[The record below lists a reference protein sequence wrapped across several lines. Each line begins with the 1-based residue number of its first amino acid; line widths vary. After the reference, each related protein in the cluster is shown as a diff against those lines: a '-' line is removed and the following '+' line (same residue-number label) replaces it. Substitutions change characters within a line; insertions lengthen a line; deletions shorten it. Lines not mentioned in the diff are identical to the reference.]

1 MADERKLVTVLFADV
16 TGSTELGESL
26 DPEDVRALM
35 GRYYELA
42 SAIIPDHGGTLEKF
56 IGDAV
61 MAIFG
66 LPRALG
72 DDAERAIAAALALRK
87 AVTEDELLGPNFQ
100 LRMGLN
106 TGEVIATSDTQRDVF
121 IATGD
126 TVNVAARLEQN
137 ALPGEII
144 VSERTMSATEQVFL
158 FDEPRLVEAK
168 GKREP
173 VRIFPVR
180 VARTMRRIE
189 HPQLVGRRQ
198 DLLQLDLLYARAIEE
213 YRPQLISI
221 VAPAGTGKTRLFEEF
236 LRRIDP
242 ADGVR
247 VATARCLPY
256 GQALVYWPLRG
267 LLEDLL
273 DEPVTRSALID
284 VFLQGN
290 QNLEST
296 RKLAELVLATLGID
310 GEHTYE
316 REDIFL
322 AWRSLIELLAQRV
335 PHVLVFEDL
344 HWASDSL
351 LDLVEHI
358 THIHTH
364 AQLLLVS
371 LSRPELLDR
380 RSHWGG
386 GQQNFTSVALQ
397 PLTPKQMRDFVSS
410 IMKDLPLATRD
421 QIVERA
427 AGNPFFALELVRG
440 LHDRGLTG
448 KKATLDQL
456 PDTVHAAVLARIDQ
470 LTAVERTVLQV
481 AAVASRAFTL
491 ATLTEVLDEYTPKQI
506 EDAIQ
511 GLVARDFIIVSDGA
525 FVFRHI
531 LNRDVSYSTLSR
543 AERIRL
549 HEKFAHS
556 LEATAGEHRD
566 EYIELIAYHYYEAVL
581 LSGQSTVRTPLKIDV
596 SRAIPYLRRAA
607 MMAGRTGAY
616 EEAQTYL
623 KSALDIAPESLYL
636 SLYEQLGDDGWWTGS
651 ATSNYKEALACW
663 EKGVQDGEDTPA
675 YKRIGARLLRKVLI
689 SYMRGG
695 GSEFQEDGYD
705 SIDDWYVRATQLA
718 SETGDEY
725 EQWRLRVAKLFDMR
739 QGIDGLS
746 RRKQEGLEAA
756 RYFERIGDMTALSEA
771 LDACS
776 LIARL
781 LHEYNEAFEL
791 VQRRLSIPNLPEIE
805 RGDAL
810 GVLVLVLQKMGDYD
824 LCVTLI
830 QQEVRRLNGCS
841 LIHLGLA
848 VCQLIIYI
856 YNSGHW
862 SDFLEW
868 KKIMDVIY
876 EQNSYD
882 PTGSVML
889 FNGYIRVLLFAVARD
904 DQPLIDA
911 TNALLQRMLPLMP
924 QWHESL
930 QVLIDFILGKGNGLE
945 VELDYSK
952 PVAVELSL
960 LLCNEYGMVVNQVF
974 IDSARQISLK
984 ESRGLIDIGIAE
996 ALAGNDNE
1004 RLARCIELLLRQ
1016 QNVVHAA
1023 RMRIVLAARTGDQ
1036 LQLELARPEL
1046 ERLEERKF
1054 LQRLAEVE
1062 NVLSM
1067 SHSGR

>member
-35 GRYYELA
+35 SRYYELA
-42 SAIIPDHGGTLEKF
+42 STIVPGHGGTLEKF

-72 DDAERAIAAALALRK
+72 DDAERALAAALALRK
-87 AVTEDELLGPNFQ
+87 AVAEDEILGPNFQ

-106 TGEVIATSDTQRDVF
+106 TGEVMASSDTTSGVF
-121 IATGD
+121 MATGD

-137 ALPGEII
+137 AYPAEII
-144 VSERTMSATEQVFL
+144 VSERTMNATEHAFL
-158 FDEPRLVEAK
+158 FAEPRLVEAK
-168 GKREP
+168 GKHEP
-173 VRIFPVR
+173 LRIFPVR
-180 VARTMRRIE
+180 EARAARRIE
-189 HPQLVGRRQ
+189 RPQLVGRRQ
-198 DLLQLDLLYARAIEE
+198 DVLQLDLLYARTIEE
-213 YRPQLISI
+213 YRPQLVSI
-221 VAPAGTGKTRLFEEF
+221 VAPAGTGKTRLLEEF
-236 LRRIDP
+236 LRRVDP

-256 GQALVYWPLRG
+256 GQALVYWPLRS

-296 RKLAELVLATLGID
+296 RKLAGLVLATLGID

-322 AWRSLIELLAQRV
+322 AWRNLIEILAQHA

-358 THIHTH
+358 THIHTR
-364 AQLLLVS
+364 AQLLLIS

-380 RSHWGG
+380 RPNWGG
-386 GQQNFTSVALQ
+386 GQQNFTSLALQ

-470 LTAVERTVLQV
+470 LTSVERTVLQV

-506 EDAIQ
+506 EDAVQ
-511 GLVARDFIIVSDGA
+511 GLLARDFIIANDGA

-549 HEKFAHS
+549 HEKFARS
-556 LEATAGEHRD
+556 LETTAGEHKD
-566 EYIELIAYHYYEAVL
+566 EYIELIAYHYHEAVL
-581 LSGQSTVRTPLKIDV
+581 LSLQSAVRTPLKIDT

-607 MMAGRTGAY
+607 MMAGRAGAY

-663 EKGVQDGEDTPA
+663 EKGVQDGEDTQA

-705 SIDDWYVRATQLA
+705 SIDEWYARATQLA

-739 QGIDGLS
+739 QSIDGLS
-746 RRKQEGLEAA
+746 KRKQEGLEAA

-771 LDACS
+771 LDACG

-781 LHEYNEAFEL
+781 LHEYKEAFEL
-791 VQRRLSIPNLPEIE
+791 VQRRLAIPNLPEIE

-810 GVLVLVLQKMGDYD
+810 GVLVCINQKMGDYD
-824 LCVTLI
+824 SCI
-830 QQEVRRLNGCS
+830 AFIRQELLRLGCRS

-848 VCQLIIYI
+848 VSQLTAYA
-856 YNSGHW
+856 YSGGYW
-862 SDFLEW
+862 TDMPEL
-868 KKIMDVIY
+868 KKIMDDIY

-882 PTGSVML
+882 PTGSLML
-889 FNGYIRVLLFAVARD
+889 FDGYIGLLLYAVARA

-911 TNALLQRMLPLMP
+911 TIAVLLHIISLMP
-924 QWHESL
+924 QLHE
-930 QVLIDFILGKGNGLE
+930 QVQMIIDFIIGKRDG
-945 VELDYSK
+945 VEIELNYSK
-952 PVAVELSL
+952 HGAINL
-960 LLCNEYGMVVNQVF
+960 LLLLLNEYGIVLRKEV
-974 IDSARQISLK
+974 IDSTRRVCLEKSY
-984 ESRGLIDIGIAE
+984 GLIDIGIAE

-1023 RMRIVLAARTGDQ
+1023 RMRIVLAERTGDQ
-1036 LQLELARPEL
+1036 SQLELARPVL
-1046 ERLEERKF
+1046 ERLEDRKF

-1062 NVLSM
+1062 NTLCM